1 MFKNSLFLFTH
12 NCFGL
17 RLDLSKTFWK
27 ALAIAVYLL
36 SFRGMIDAYLSEIP
50 ITQNKK
56 PNSLL
61 NLLINGI
68 SARSLPQILSIKGEY
83 TFQFSNFLIIGLCN
97 SLAKSKGLWFVIFS
111 FLTAPQVKADILSKK
126 L

>member
-1 MFKNSLFLFTH
+1 MH
-12 NCFGL
+12 
-17 RLDLSKTFWK
+17 
-27 ALAIAVYLL
+27 LL
-36 SFRGMIDAYLSEIP
+36 SFKGMIDAYLSEIP
-50 ITQNKK
+50 ITHNKK
-56 PNSLL
+56 RNSLL

-97 SLAKSKGLWFVIFS
+97 SSAKSKGLWFIIFS